1 MRGWFILAL
10 FCYTW
15 YGNAQYIPQGWNYGL
30 GAVANIGEQQ
40 QFGFSPRVEY
50 APTCYTSYLLA
61 YDYYFSLTNPQK
73 EGVHELSFGVNT
85 ILFNFEP
92 TYITVGLGYMVNTS
106 TAFEEMQKEALLFFT
121 SGAINHGLQM
131 KLRALIRISL
141 PMHFF
146 MELNVKSLGRYY
158 DTVAIGLLYD
168 FDLN

>member
-10 FCYTW
+10 FCSTW

-30 GAVANIGEQQ
+30 GAVGTIGGQQ

-50 APTCYTSYLLA
+50 APTCYTS
-61 YDYYFSLTNPQK
+61 
-73 EGVHELSFGVNT
+73 NT
-85 ILFNFEP
+85 ILFNFDP

-106 TAFEEMQKEALLFFT
+106 TAFEAMQKEALLFFT
-121 SGAINHGLQM
+121 TGAINHGLQM
-131 KLRALIRISL
+131 KLRALIRMSL

-146 MELNVKSLGRYY
+146 IELNVKSLGRYY
-158 DTVAIGLLYD
+158 DAVAIGLLYD